1 MDTFFDKLNS
11 KFYSPLIEE
20 FATGHF
26 SPAITGK
33 KAYSDTN
40 VIGTGGVT
48 SIGIPRTGTVVASS
62 NARGIRVIL
71 NKRDDKGVAKLYS
84 LNSLADVS
92 PQMKET
98 MRANLPMFRSA
109 FRDLYDQAEILKKLM
124 LNTGVKDNLNYVRAA
139 ANRAAVNQSRDQS
152 AEDYYDPATVPP
164 TNQNYFK
171 QALEQVQLG
180 CEVLVKCANQVY
192 KELNDAPLFGETYN
206 GSLAEFKQKTRVYPV
221 TPLSIAQHYLREKL
235 MPGHSNGSDQFKLAY
250 ALRGFSD
257 FQISKAP
264 GYEEILR
271 MYNISV
277 PEGAKMN
284 PKYFEEYT
292 KAHLPLLQA
301 LIRLNGPVS
310 TFNDAPHFLNGL
322 LSDGLEVDMAHV
334 RPTAPLSNYQLKPFT
349 VPKGPVNAVVA
360 AAGHL
365 GEPRGDAVLAPA
377 IREDLLSLM
386 TNTDVEYEQHQF
398 Q

>member
-1 MDTFFDKLNS
+1 LSFGEDGSGLNQEMKLQVSQEAREFARNADLAMGEYVGIASGAVTDLEGKGTNTALIFNTIAMNQSGSFDNKAGSFSAFGIVPMFNRALQRYMDTFFDKLNS

-124 LNTGVKDNLNYVRAA
+124 LN
-139 ANRAAVNQSRDQS
+139 
-152 AEDYYDPATVPP
+152 
-164 TNQNYFK
+164 
-171 QALEQVQLG
+171 
-180 CEVLVKCANQVY
+180 
-192 KELNDAPLFGETYN
+192 
-206 GSLAEFKQKTRVYPV
+206 
-221 TPLSIAQHYLREKL
+221 
-235 MPGHSNGSDQFKLAY
+235 
-250 ALRGFSD
+250 
-257 FQISKAP
+257 
-264 GYEEILR
+264 
-271 MYNISV
+271 
-277 PEGAKMN
+277 
-284 PKYFEEYT
+284 
-292 KAHLPLLQA
+292 
-301 LIRLNGPVS
+301 
-310 TFNDAPHFLNGL
+310 
-322 LSDGLEVDMAHV
+322 HV
-334 RPTAPLSNYQLKPFT
+334 RRQNS
-349 VPKGPVNAVVA
+349 
-360 AAGHL
+360 
-365 GEPRGDAVLAPA
+365 
-377 IREDLLSLM
+377 
-386 TNTDVEYEQHQF
+386 
-398 Q
+398 